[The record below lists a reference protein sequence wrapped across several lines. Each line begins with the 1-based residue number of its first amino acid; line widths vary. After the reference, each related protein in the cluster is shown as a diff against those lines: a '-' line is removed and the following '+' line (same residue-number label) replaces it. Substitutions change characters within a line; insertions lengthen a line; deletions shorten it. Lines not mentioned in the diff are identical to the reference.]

1 MEKTDEWNDCVK
13 SSKCFVNT
21 AKSSNILVSG
31 LKKNILNEVF
41 WSFNGKK
48 IHEVEAFGR
57 VALVV
62 IWENAQMSEQ
72 FLQWTVPLMHLL
84 IEETL
89 IIFWRRSGILD
100 VNYFPIYLN
109 WPSFFKIII
118 LPPSVAVPFHFA
130 AAVVWLHAIHKTFL
144 PFQIL
149 LSFSPLL

>member
-1 MEKTDEWNDCVK
+1 MLCQYSKEFKHFSVGTEKKIV
-13 SSKCFVNT
+13 
-21 AKSSNILVSG
+21 
-31 LKKNILNEVF
+31 LNEVF
-41 WSFNGKK
+41 WYFNRLMEKNYMK
-48 IHEVEAFGR
+48 LKALEEV
-57 VALVV
+57 VLVL

-89 IIFWRRSGILD
+89 ILFWRRSGILD

-109 WPSFFKIII
+109 WPSFFKIRI